1 MSKDKYAGKPETD
14 KGFSVFKTF
23 KNDADRI
30 RENYQ
35 NNAID
40 SNQDVISMSSLGDLG
55 RFGNQLL
62 QYTFLRVC
70 AKKTNSRMECSP
82 WIGQTIFG
90 LEDAPISRRLTLAV
104 EKSYYGPNLFDYI
117 PEFIPYI
124 EKLSHQNSF
133 RIPGEELIESNLT
146 NIDLWGYFQVH
157 THYLQPYKQEI
168 RSWFQPVD
176 DLKSSLLDGLEFLRS
191 QGKTIVGVHIRRG
204 DFFSVPMA
212 AFTIVVPSKWWC
224 NWLESIWDKLENPVL
239 FLCSDDL
246 DSVIDDF
253 KKFSPIT
260 YRDLDILLPERMK
273 NLDIGFYT
281 DFFLLSNCD
290 VVGISNSI
298 FSFAAC
304 MLNERGTKFVRPTW
318 NFYQK
323 FEEFDPWNSVPLLH
337 IGDPIQPKPFKTY
350 GDAVYT
356 TRVTQGISGML
367 KFIFIY
373 YPKNS
378 LKTWIIRA
386 YLGYQIQ
393 GVLGVCKSLLYTLGW
408 RKIWDKNNK

>member
-1 MSKDKYAGKPETD
+1 MSKDKYASKPETD

-23 KNDADRI
+23 QQDAEQIKALYEDDATTCD
-30 RENYQ
+30 EP
-35 NNAID
+35 
-40 SNQDVISMSSLGDLG
+40 VISMSSLGDLG

-62 QYTFLRVC
+62 QYAFLKVC

-82 WIGQTIFG
+82 WIGQTLFG
-90 LEDAPISRRLTLAV
+90 LEDAPISKRLPLAV

-124 EKLSHQNSF
+124 EKLSHQKSF
-133 RIPGEELIESNLT
+133 RIHGEEMIESDVVNV
-146 NIDLWGYFQVH
+146 DLWGYFQVH
-157 THYLQPYKQEI
+157 TKYLQPYKEEI
-168 RSWFQPVD
+168 RSWFEPVS
-176 DLKSSLLDGLEFLRS
+176 DLKSALLDGLKLLRS

-212 AFTIVVPSKWWC
+212 GFTLVIPSKWWC
-224 NWLESIWDKLENPVL
+224 EWLESIWDELENPVL

-246 DSVIDDF
+246 DNVIDDF

-260 YRDLDILLPERMK
+260 YKDLDIKLPERMK
-273 NLDIGFYT
+273 DLDIGFYT

-290 VVGISNSI
+290 IAAISNSI
-298 FSFAAC
+298 FSFSAC
-304 MLNERGTKFVRPTW
+304 MLNERSTKFVRPSW
-318 NFYQK
+318 NFSEK
-323 FEEFDPWNSVPLLH
+323 FAEFDPWNSVPLLH
-337 IGDPIQPKPFKTY
+337 IGDPIKPKSFKSY

-356 TRVTQGISGML
+356 TRITQGIWGML

-378 LKTWIIRA
+378 LKTWIIRGF
-386 YLGYQIQ
+386 LGYQIQ
-393 GVLGVCKSLLYTLGW
+393 GFLGVFKSLLYTLGW
-408 RKIWDKNNK
+408 RSVWN